1 MTKGQLVGIIVASI
15 LGLIFLFVLGL
26 FLYLWF
32 KALKNRRHYKTLT
45 PINDDY
51 ILVTGS
57 RAPGEGSPR
66 HSGEEGDPFLQP
78 RGETSAAGAAMVQVS
93 RDVPSRP
100 ARGPPGTANSGSSA
114 STNSH
119 ASGFGELIARPSLGL
134 LPSMPEEER
143 TDQPLS
149 PADMGRLGRDQASPD
164 DPDFYDENGE
174 YTGAYA
180 YNQGLPAIASPFR
193 PHDSHLSNI
202 SSIQGEQDAE
212 TATVHTARRVR
223 VEALGR
229 SISEGDEAGPSQYSA
244 GILSA
249 IGLGGLA
256 NLGRKSWFKNFDSP
270 RQSAVAPSYSVEPLS
285 ERDLE
290 AGRSLLATTQRGDS
304 SANIPR
310 ESPVGVG
317 EDTTRPLSGV
327 SARSGASGATQ
338 YHDADSSLRA
348 TPPLTPLPRAAT
360 PAGQPSSLS
369 GQTHSNSPLGGPPA
383 YQERPVSTST
393 QPLNISQSTSNLA
406 TGADILDMPAPT
418 ALNHFSSMSSLKES
432 CSGSSFG
439 AKPFFFPPPGLETI
453 RAVGWSDSATE
464 STSRG
469 SFSLGYAPIVDIL
482 EEEPPE
488 AENGWRSIASDT
500 RRGTFG
506 AVS

>member
-1 MTKGQLVGIIVASI
+1 M
-15 LGLIFLFVLGL
+15 LGL

-51 ILVTGS
+51 ILVSGS
-57 RAPGEGSPR
+57 RVPGDGSPR

-78 RGETSAAGAAMVQVS
+78 RGETSAAGAAMSQVA

-100 ARGPPGTANSGSSA
+100 PVRGPPGTANSGSSA

-143 TDQPLS
+143 ADQPLL
-149 PADMGRLGRDQASPD
+149 PADMGRLGRDPASPD
-164 DPDFYDENGE
+164 DPEFYDENGE

-180 YNQGLPAIASPFR
+180 YNQGLPPVASPFR

-212 TATVHTARRVR
+212 TATVHTARRVKL
-223 VEALGR
+223 EALGPK
-229 SISEGDEAGPSQYSA
+229 SISEGGEAGPSRSSG

-256 NLGRKSWFKNFDSP
+256 HLGRKSWFRNFDSP
-270 RQSAVAPSYSVEPLS
+270 RQSAAAPSYAVEPLS
-285 ERDLE
+285 EKDLE
-290 AGRSLLATTQRGDS
+290 AGRSLLASTDRGDS
-304 SANIPR
+304 TDSVPR
-310 ESPVGVG
+310 ESGVSAG
-317 EDTTRPLSGV
+317 EDGTRPLSGI

-338 YHDADSSLRA
+338 YHDADSSVRA
-348 TPPLTPLPRAAT
+348 TPSLSPLPRAAT
-360 PAGQPSSLS
+360 PAGQLSHS
-369 GQTHSNSPLGGPPA
+369 GQTHSSSPLGGPPA
-383 YQERPVSTST
+383 YEGPVSTAT
-393 QPLNISQSTSNLA
+393 QPLNTSQSTSDLA
-406 TGADILDMPAPT
+406 AGVDVLDLPAPT
-418 ALNHFSSMSSLKES
+418 ALNHFASMSSLKES
-432 CSGSSFG
+432 HSGSSFG
-439 AKPFFFPPPGLETI
+439 TKPFFFPPPGLETI

-464 STSRG
+464 TTSRG
-469 SFSLGYAPIVDIL
+469 SFSLGYSPIVDVL
-482 EEEPPE
+482 EEEPPA

-506 AVS
+506 AVSQLL